1 MFDIGPEK
9 LLIILVVALLVLGP
23 EKLPKV
29 ARHIGAAWGDLRRF
43 RERIESEVRSA
54 IPDLP
59 VSSTAMKSPLAF
71 LNDLT
76 IPKLGQVIDSGEE
89 TSQESHSM
97 FTGTADEDGATRGE
111 KLEIEQLPASDAL
124 DWRGEGATRG
134 EKLEIEQVSVDD
146 LDTTSD
152 PLTTTNSFA
161 LTTSNGV
168 AGESG
173 RVSDEGADGK
183 RRTSNDWTRD
193 HQVGHPLLVPG
204 HVANPDLPFIP
215 DGDPNM
221 N

>member
-111 KLEIEQLPASDAL
+111 KLEIEQ
-124 DWRGEGATRG
+124 
-134 EKLEIEQVSVDD
+134 VSVDD

>member
-59 VSSTAMKSPLAF
+59 VSSTTMKSPLAF

-76 IPKLGQVIDSGEE
+76 IPKLSQVVDSGEE
-89 TSQESHSM
+89 TSQESHLM
-97 FTGTADEDGATRGE
+97 LTGTADEDVATGEE
-111 KLEIEQLPASDAL
+111 KLKI
-124 DWRGEGATRG
+124 G
-134 EKLEIEQVSVDD
+134 QVSVDD
-146 LDTTSD
+146 PDTASD
-152 PLTTTNSFA
+152 PLTATNSFT
-161 LTTSNGV
+161 LSTGNGV

-173 RVSDEGADGK
+173 RVSDEGVDDK
-183 RRTSNDWTRD
+183 RRMSNDWTRD
-193 HQVGHPLLVPG
+193 HQVGPSLLVPG
-204 HVANPDLPFIP
+204 HVVNPDLPFIP